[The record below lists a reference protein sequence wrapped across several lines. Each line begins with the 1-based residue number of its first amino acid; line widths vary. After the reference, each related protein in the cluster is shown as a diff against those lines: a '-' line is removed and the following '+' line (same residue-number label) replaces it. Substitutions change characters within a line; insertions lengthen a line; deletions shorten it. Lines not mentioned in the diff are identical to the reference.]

1 MARTLRQSK
10 RARLGCYSIR
20 GTNHARQQRLIST
33 VAPPGRKHDDKE
45 RNLAV
50 RIRRARLSPRRMRT
64 AQSRILVRDHKTM
77 TGITAHRKGDGR
89 GFWRIGWIAAIN
101 GREIAG
107 IKFATRAKA
116 IAYAKRVAQ
125 Y

>member
-1 MARTLRQSK
+1 
-10 RARLGCYSIR
+10 
-20 GTNHARQQRLIST
+20 
-33 VAPPGRKHDDKE
+33 
-45 RNLAV
+45 
-50 RIRRARLSPRRMRT
+50 
-64 AQSRILVRDHKTM
+64 M

-125 Y
+125 YQGPENQPNESTDDET